1 MDSHPWGLL
10 HFQAL
15 TVMPSLAVAVWQ
27 VRDELRKRQGT
38 PGALSDADHEMI
50 DQVLGL
56 DSGYLKVLVR
66 T

>member
-1 MDSHPWGLL
+1 
-10 HFQAL
+10 
-15 TVMPSLAVAVWQ
+15 MPSLAVAVWQ